1 MKKLFYAKML
11 KPLMQPTYGA
21 VDVSAHH
28 VDSRRCHKFALR
40 RVPRR
45 TRWIGILSTDAGL
58 I

>member
-1 MKKLFYAKML
+1 
-11 KPLMQPTYGA
+11 MQPTYGA